1 MKIEG
6 YITNLGKYNEG
17 QLIGKWIEF
26 PIDEDDLKKA
36 LEEIGI
42 NEEYE
47 EYFITDY
54 ENNIFDFG
62 EYTSISEINKTV
74 EKYEELCK
82 YNDEEIVNALFDEYS
97 DLEDVENAL
106 DNMIVY
112 WDVNDMSDV
121 AEQYVEE
128 TCMLENILS
137 NIANYFD
144 YEKFGRDMEFDG
156 HWIWFGKNNRNVIC
170 VFY

>member
-17 QLIGKWIEF
+17 ELIGKWIEF

-42 NEEYE
+42 NEKYE

-62 EYTSISEINKTV
+62 EYTSIAEINEIV
-74 EKYEELCK
+74 EKYEELCED
-82 YNDEEIVNALFDEYS
+82 NDEEIVNALFNEYN

-106 DNMIVY
+106 DNMMVY

-121 AEQYVEE
+121 AEQYIEE
-128 TCMLENILS
+128 TCLLENIPS

-144 YEKFGRDMEFDG
+144 YEKFGRDMEYDG
-156 HWIWFGKNNRNVIC
+156 HWIWFGEYHDNAIC

>member
-62 EYTSISEINKTV
+62 EYTSIAEINETV
-74 EKYEELCK
+74 EKYEELCED
-82 YNDEEIVNALFDEYS
+82 NDEEIVNALFNEYNNL
-97 DLEDVENAL
+97 DDVENAF
-106 DNMIVY
+106 DNIKVY
-112 WDVNDMSDV
+112 YNVDDMEDV

-128 TCMLENILS
+128 TCMLENIPTD
-137 NIANYFD
+137 IAKYFD
-144 YEKFGRDMEFDG
+144 YKKLGDNMEYDG
-156 HWIWFGKNNRNVIC
+156 SWIWFGKNYKNVIC
-170 VFY
+170 VFH